1 MFSKWMFYNTTQ
13 VLIYHGALDIICH
26 FPGAQE
32 MLATT
37 NWKGKEEFHKSE
49 RKALWLY
56 NEVHIFF
63 YWTKTHSCYCSRTT
77 DTQTGNSLYSRKFNP
92 NPKFLG
98 TAKAYFVCHSG
109 PKFQITLI
117 YAFIGCP

>member
-56 NEVHIFF
+56 NEVHIIFF
-63 YWTKTHSCYCSRTT
+63 
-77 DTQTGNSLYSRKFNP
+77 
-92 NPKFLG
+92 
-98 TAKAYFVCHSG
+98 
-109 PKFQITLI
+109 
-117 YAFIGCP
+117 FIGQKPTHAIEYSQWVFLHILSQSKSESFKYI

>member
-56 NEVHIFF
+56 NEVHIFLLD
-63 YWTKTHSCYCSRTT
+63 KNPLMLLNT
-77 DTQTGNSLYSRKFNP
+77 DYGRPERK
-92 NPKFLG
+92 
-98 TAKAYFVCHSG
+98 
-109 PKFQITLI
+109 
-117 YAFIGCP
+117 